1 MVSAEPLVN
10 DPFAGSP
17 AETLLRLVLRETFTR
32 LWQQLLRLQTG
43 EVKTD
48 ANPLFQILD
57 YNK

>member
-17 AETLLRLVLRETFTR
+17 TETLFVLRETLTR
-32 LWQQLLRLQTG
+32 LWQQLQAG

-48 ANPLFQILD
+48 ANPLF
-57 YNK
+57 K